1 MLRVQQ
7 LAQFSVFGL
16 HGLYLFNDFGQIGIG
31 HDVVHDSAHKFGIG
45 HETRFDVLYIQ
56 LHLVAGSGSIEAV
69 QGPGFNAVQAI
80 LNFIYGLTLLEQQIV
95 HLLHDI
101 NGRCGPRQSG

>member
-7 LAQFSVFGL
+7 FTQFSVFGL

-31 HDVVHDSAHKFGIG
+31 HDVVHDSAHKLGIG
-45 HETRFDVLYIQ
+45 HETRLDIQ
-56 LHLVAGSGSIEAV
+56 LLVAAV